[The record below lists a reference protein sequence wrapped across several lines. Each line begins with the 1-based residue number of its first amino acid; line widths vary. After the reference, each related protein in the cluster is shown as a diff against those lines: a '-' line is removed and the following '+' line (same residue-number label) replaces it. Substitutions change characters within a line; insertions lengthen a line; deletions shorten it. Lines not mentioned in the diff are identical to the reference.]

1 MRSIVHAR
9 RREFWGRG
17 CRSDVV
23 PFRLIEKNYQYHS
36 REHWERLSI
45 SSSDNKIRLPIF

>member
-1 MRSIVHAR
+1 MRSIVRAR

-23 PFRLIEKNYQYHS
+23 PFRLIERNYQYRS
-36 REHWERLSI
+36 RERRE
-45 SSSDNKIRLPIF
+45 